1 MNVPVLPFRY
11 TIAHSVV
18 VTFGLAVIL
27 GVLDGGLGSSDSGQG
42 AGVSHFALGARFF
55 LAMTLLLFGAWFIKA
70 FVTADLHGCTRDT
83 VHDMYRFAYVFMLV
97 GLATLVM
104 PFTSMHNTGSLPDSG
119 PIRIINGCQG
129 SGFMTKAAAAPASSA
144 ASSAWAQSPVPV
156 CGTAEPGQTYPLLV
170 AVGGVVGVEVQASAP
185 AGAASQA
192 GRRTHAVSGGLV
204 VPLYVIVLGFIGG
217 AICLARKVPEYQ
229 KRTEPGFAGTTKEL
243 PLQPYE
249 AREFVVFQVL
259 QLVASPFIAIVAFY
273 AFEPKTIALAVAQAF
288 FAGFSSE
295 WVLLRIRAVVDGP
308 GQVPTEAASQ
318 GRAELAVTVKDVS
331 GNPVAGASVAL
342 SRTRGGT
349 VVAAGKTDAAGMHTF
364 KSVELGPWWVE
375 ASDALGGRK
384 AGPDLHKVLAG
395 RTDKDLILN

>member
-1 MNVPVLPFRY
+1 MTEPETTTSFTPARAVG
-11 TIAHSVV
+11 
-18 VTFGLAVIL
+18 VTFGLAVVL
-27 GVLDGGLGSSDSGQG
+27 GVLDGALGG
-42 AGVSHFALGARFF
+42 GVDTSHFALGAR
-55 LAMTLLLFGAWFIKA
+55 LALGITLLLFGAWFIKA
-70 FVTADLHGCTRDT
+70 FVSADLHDCTRAT

-104 PFTSMHNTGSLPDSG
+104 PFTAMHDTGSSPDSG

-129 SGFMTKAAAAPASSA
+129 SFDAKAVAMPASA
-144 ASSAWAQSPVPV
+144 ASSPWAQSPVPA
-156 CGTAEPGQTYPLLV
+156 CAGTRSGQSYPLLV
-170 AVGGVVGVEVQASAP
+170 AVGGVVGAASAP
-185 AGAASQA
+185 ENAASQA
-192 GRRTHAVSGGLV
+192 TPVYAVAGGVV

-229 KRTEPGFAGTTKEL
+229 KRTEPDFAGTTKEL
-243 PLQPYE
+243 PLQAYE

-273 AFEPKTIALAVAQAF
+273 AFEPESIALAVAQAF

-318 GRAELAVTVKDVS
+318 ARADLAITVKDKA

-349 VVAAGKTDAAGMHTF
+349 VVAAGTTDAAGMHTF
-364 KSVELGPWWVE
+364 KTVELGPLWVE

-384 AGPDLHKVLAG
+384 AGPEPHKVLAG
-395 RTDKDLILN
+395 RTEKDLILN